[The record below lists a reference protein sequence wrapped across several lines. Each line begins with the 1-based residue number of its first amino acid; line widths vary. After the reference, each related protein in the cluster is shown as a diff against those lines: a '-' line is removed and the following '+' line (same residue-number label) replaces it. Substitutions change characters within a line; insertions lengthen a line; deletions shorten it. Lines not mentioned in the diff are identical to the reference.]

1 MRVLNKDLNEVIDGF
16 KVVANLMPD
25 FKCRAIL
32 GMTETLDAISSVDI
46 PGCNDVRDIGRK
58 VLEKFRDKLY
68 SKMTSKEIISKD
80 SADNEVLIARTFIFD
95 EEEFEECFL
104 EMIEEYNL

>member
-1 MRVLNKDLNEVIDGF
+1 MRILNKDLNQVIDGF

-46 PGCNDVRDIGRK
+46 PNCHDVRDIGRG
-58 VLEKFRDKLY
+58 VLDKLHTKLLKKCKEQTVARY
-68 SKMTSKEIISKD
+68 VNNEIIPVT
-80 SADNEVLIARTFIFD
+80 EILEIFNS
-95 EEEFEECFL
+95 L
-104 EMIEEYNL
+104 PVRKLVYQKYYR

>member
-1 MRVLNKDLNEVIDGF
+1 MRILNKDLNEVIDGF

-32 GMTETLDAISSVDI
+32 GMTETLDAISSVNI
-46 PGCNDVRDIGRK
+46 PDCRDVRDIGRN

-68 SKMTSKEIISKD
+68 SKMTSKEITAKGND
-80 SADNEVLIARTFIFD
+80 HEDRLIFTID
-95 EEEFEECFL
+95 EENLEECFL

>member
-46 PGCNDVRDIGRK
+46 PNCFDVRDIGRG
-58 VLEKFRDKLY
+58 VLDKLHTKLLKKCKEPIVAKY
-68 SKMTSKEIISKD
+68 VDNKFMPVTGILQISKED
-80 SADNEVLIARTFIFD
+80 FD
-95 EEEFEECFL
+95 ECFL